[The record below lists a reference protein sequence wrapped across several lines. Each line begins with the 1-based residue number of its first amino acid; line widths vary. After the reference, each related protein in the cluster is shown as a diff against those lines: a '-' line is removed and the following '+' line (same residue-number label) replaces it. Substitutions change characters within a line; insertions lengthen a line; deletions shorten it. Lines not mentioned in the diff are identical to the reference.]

1 MGLLARLSRV
11 VPLALLL
18 ALVAAIIYLV
28 VTYRHSPARAK
39 EVLIAVFTWLCG
51 GLSVFFALASVYAFF
66 DHASAVLD
74 LTASFL
80 VVTLVGLAITRFCNY
95 RFLKHNP
102 HYRQKRLDAHTKRRW
117 PWSR

>member
-1 MGLLARLSRV
+1 MGLVARLSRV
-11 VPLALLL
+11 VPMAIAL
-18 ALVAAIIYLV
+18 ALVAAVIYLV

-39 EVLIAVFTWLCG
+39 EVLIRVFTWLCG
-51 GLSVFFALASVYAFF
+51 VLSAFFALASVYAYF
-66 DHASAVLD
+66 DNAPAVLD

-80 VVTLVGLAITRFCNY
+80 VVTLVGLGITRLCNW

-102 HYRQKRLDAHTKRRW
+102 HYRQKRLSATTKRRW